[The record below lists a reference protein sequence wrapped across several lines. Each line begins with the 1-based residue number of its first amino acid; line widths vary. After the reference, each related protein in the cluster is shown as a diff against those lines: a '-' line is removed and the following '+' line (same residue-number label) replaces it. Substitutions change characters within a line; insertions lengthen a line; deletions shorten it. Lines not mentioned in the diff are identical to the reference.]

1 MLQPL
6 NIRFFHVFRGYRKG
20 AQGCNGLRDGN
31 FSDKLKNADV
41 LPVCE
46 KDRPRKAKKLEVFYR
61 ESVTF
66 LKD

>member
-1 MLQPL
+1 MLHPL

-46 KDRPRKAKKLEVFYR
+46 KDRPRKAKKL
-61 ESVTF
+61 
-66 LKD
+66 